1 MAKIKNP
8 LQFSHLFEIDQLKI
22 SALGVLDPTLN
33 VDAKLFI
40 DPMLL
45 KGSKHPEMRQADA
58 TYKQFFTDVIKL
70 LVASTKADDIA
81 WRAAYRKLSFR
92 EIKGTCLGYGAAS
105 INGRGPGPKLARRIT
120 ATAKEIIDLGI
131 RDPDLF
137 IALPLLEEDVGPD
150 LEAVR
155 YVQESRARNASDI
168 CCDRRGE
175 NGQERQRNTQASN
188 YT

>member
-8 LQFSHLFEIDQLKI
+8 LQFSHYFELNQSKI

-45 KGSKHPEMRQADA
+45 KGSKHREMRQADV

-70 LVASTKADDIA
+70 LVASKKEDDIA
-81 WRAAYRKLSFR
+81 WRTAHKKLLFH

-105 INGRGPGPKLARRIT
+105 IK
-120 ATAKEIIDLGI
+120 
-131 RDPDLF
+131 
-137 IALPLLEEDVGPD
+137 
-150 LEAVR
+150 
-155 YVQESRARNASDI
+155 
-168 CCDRRGE
+168 
-175 NGQERQRNTQASN
+175 
-188 YT
+188 